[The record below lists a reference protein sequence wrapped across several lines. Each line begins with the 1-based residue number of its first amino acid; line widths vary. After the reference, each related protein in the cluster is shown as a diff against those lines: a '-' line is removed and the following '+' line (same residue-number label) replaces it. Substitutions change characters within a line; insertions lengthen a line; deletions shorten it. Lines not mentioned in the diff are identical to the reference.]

1 MDVNIF
7 ETQNDQDKNS
17 KSLPDFILAA
27 PYKNHSIKLT
37 NLPKPVFTVIR
48 NFEILRGRLLPWKLW
63 GFQIFKTPTSIWL
76 HWKRRCSATCWRFK
90 NPILINI
97 DQARALWTQRKGF
110 FQSCQNIFWCLIFDD
125 LSWTQFWR

>member
-63 GFQIFKTPTSIWL
+63 SFQIFKTPTSI
-76 HWKRRCSATCWRFK
+76 
-90 NPILINI
+90 
-97 DQARALWTQRKGF
+97 
-110 FQSCQNIFWCLIFDD
+110 
-125 LSWTQFWR
+125 